1 MSFILLAV
9 FSSCKNGEDKKESAT
24 NTKGAFEYDL
34 NFLKKRDSGLVV
46 LKHKNSRVIVSPKY
60 QAKVFTSSAQGE
72 KGKSYGWINYEAF
85 DGEKDPHMNAYGG
98 ENRLWLGPEGS
109 KFSLFFKPGSEM
121 VFENWKT
128 PDPIDTESWEVLSQD
143 SSEVKMTKEMSL
155 MNYSETPMEIRID
168 RRVKILDKNSIKE
181 LLSVDPENLQSV
193 GFTTFNSITNIGENN
208 WDNETGA
215 PCIWILDMFKPSD
228 KTVVVIPY
236 NESTEES
243 LITTDYFGE
252 IPEDRIAYNNGFLFF
267 KADGRSR
274 GKLGISPKAA
284 KNIAGSY
291 DPVNKLL
298 TITKFEV
305 DSNAV
310 YLNQEWSLEKDP
322 LKGDAVNAYND
333 GPLEDGSQMGPF
345 YEIESVSPAAFLGPK
360 ESLSH
365 KHSVFHFSGP
375 EDRLDQI
382 SKKLLG
388 VSLEKI
394 KNSLSE

>member
-1 MSFILLAV
+1 MCFILLTV
-9 FSSCKNGEDKKESAT
+9 YSSCKNEKDKEEST
-24 NTKGAFEYDL
+24 TYESGTFGYDL
-34 NFLKKRDSGLVV
+34 NFLKKKDSSLVV
-46 LKHKNSRVIVSPKY
+46 LQKEESRVIVSPKY
-60 QAKVFTSSAQGE
+60 QAKVFTSSSKGNQGR
-72 KGKSYGWINYEAF
+72 SYGWINYEAF
-85 DGEKDPHMNAYGG
+85 DGEEDSHMNAYGG

-128 PDPIDTESWEVLSQD
+128 PAPIDTEAWKVLSQD
-143 SSEVKMTKEMSL
+143 SSEVEMTKEMSL

-168 RRVKILDKNSIKE
+168 RKVKILNNNSIKE
-181 LLSVDPENLQSV
+181 LLTVDPANLQSV
-193 GFTTFNSITNIGENN
+193 GYTTYNSITNIGENSWN
-208 WDNETGA
+208 KETGA
-215 PCIWILDMFKPSD
+215 PSIWILDMFKPSEN
-228 KTVVVIPY
+228 TVVVIPY

-252 IPEDRIAYNNGFLFF
+252 IPEERIIYNNGFLFF

-274 GKLGISPKAA
+274 GKLGISPKGA

-291 DPVNKLL
+291 DPLNQLL

-310 YLNQEWSLEKDP
+310 YLNQEWSLERDP

-345 YEIESVSPAAFLGPK
+345 YEIESVSPAAFLKPK
-360 ESLSH
+360 ETLSH
-365 KHSVFHFSGP
+365 KHSVFHFSGS
-375 EDRLDQI
+375 EDHLDKI

-388 VSLEKI
+388 VSIKEI
-394 KNSLSE
+394 KNSF